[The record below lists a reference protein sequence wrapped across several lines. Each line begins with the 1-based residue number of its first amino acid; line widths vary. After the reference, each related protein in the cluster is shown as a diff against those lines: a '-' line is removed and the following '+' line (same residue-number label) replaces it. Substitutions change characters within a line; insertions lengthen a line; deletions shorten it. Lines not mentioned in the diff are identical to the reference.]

1 MSALDSFIEA
11 FQEKLAGR
19 GSRINRANMPNGFFF
34 GGLLWHGDDASTKTV
49 VSKGFLLE
57 PEDISVVGED
67 YLEALWDGQRRFLRS
82 TQDFQIQFQYTSDSD
97 YSEELDRYDQRTEE
111 IRDHPNGKWNRRVRT
126 ERSSRYRLKQAA
138 GLLRREKLALF
149 VTREISTDYRKV
161 RGQQELTNFFE
172 SVCKAEEKSIR
183 EAITTALASCFPTCR
198 VRAMDDEA
206 HFLYYYNFLNP
217 NTIHLRKEQKLA
229 TFDPALSIQ
238 QNCLLSGGNTPSNV
252 PGVSFNLDCHHHA
265 LFVVKQWPG
274 FSKAGIVRALTGLDF
289 LEYSIT
295 ANLYPQKLEKVIAE
309 QEKVV
314 NRLKM
319 DVQTENKQSLV
330 SQLRDAA
337 AKVDDLESN
346 RVLPYKVLY
355 VIRLWHKNADG
366 LAARCA
372 SLRNALGNMSGT
384 LAYHVT
390 NPETAR
396 QIFYQTWPGWTA
408 GTYRH
413 YDLYA
418 EDDYLCHMLPFSATF
433 TGHLEQAEAIY
444 DGNRG
449 NLMGV
454 TTEIGRTVQH
464 AAVFGQTGSGKSV
477 IMVDLLSQIGGF
489 FDFQLIVEEGLSYGV
504 YTKAIG
510 SSPIVIQQN
519 SEETINYLDT
529 NGTPL
534 TPLHFSLASA
544 LCLQMMGEGSD
555 RERMALRQS
564 ILVEAMQQLYSDWY
578 QDWRFEHEDQA
589 RDYDRRACAIRRYY
603 KQRMRGGDRT
613 LLDAFVELREW
624 EARDP
629 EAARDYLDAIPEED
643 IVRFAHDPDTAKA
656 GRDLAFAYMSTERFP
671 MHSALVDA
679 LRYDKI
685 GSAETRAERQK
696 MGRLLSAWS
705 KDGQYGRLFDGHSTI
720 KLNGHVAH
728 FELGEIPEQA
738 IELKAAA
745 YFLVANRGR
754 QEIIT
759 RPRGLRKAAIFEEA
773 SRIVSLPS
781 GESFVTNFYNQL
793 RKYGCFAV
801 SLFQQYAALN
811 TSAVRSAVIGNSKMF
826 IVTAQ
831 KSPDAVRQI
840 AEAITLSP
848 AAAETIRNYPAPEHL
863 PAEERYAAFS
873 YVADDTTRKICGTAL
888 NYVCAPV
895 LYASKSDG
903 DLFDRRKR
911 ELARYADPVDGIWTE
926 SEHMHRKDQAKP
938 RNPTIAAEIIH
949 EKSYTHNGFGGP
961 DNRHHN
967 GVQHDPAAGDRDGAG
982 ARLASVD

>member
-11 FQEKLAGR
+11 FQEKLAGK

-57 PEDISVVGED
+57 PEDISVVGDD
-67 YLEALWDGQRRFLRS
+67 YLEALWEGQRRFLRA

-97 YSEELDRYDQRTEE
+97 YSDELDRYDQRTEE
-111 IRDHPNGKWNRRVRT
+111 LRDLPNGKWNRRVRT
-126 ERSSRYRLKQAA
+126 ERSTRYRLKQAN
-138 GLLRREKLALF
+138 GMLRREKLALF
-149 VTREISTDYRKV
+149 VTREINTDYRKV
-161 RGQQELTNFFE
+161 RGDEELTRFFE
-172 SVCKAEEKSIR
+172 SICKAEEKSIR
-183 EAITTALASCFPTCR
+183 EGVTSALAGCFPTCR
-198 VRAMDDEA
+198 VRAMNDEA

-217 NTIHLRKEQKLA
+217 NTVHLRKEQKLDS
-229 TFDPALSIQ
+229 FDPSLSIQ
-238 QNCLLSGGNTPSNV
+238 QNCLLSGGNTPSSV
-252 PGVSFNLDCHHHA
+252 PGVSFNLDCHNHA

-274 FSKAGIVRALTGLDF
+274 FSKPGIVSALIGLDF

-295 ANLYPQKLEKVIAE
+295 ANLYPQRLEKIIAD

-319 DVQTENKQSLV
+319 DVQTENRQSLV
-330 SQLRDAA
+330 TQLRDAA

-346 RVLPYKVLY
+346 RVLPYKCLY
-355 VIRLWHKNADG
+355 VIRLWHKTADG

-372 SLRNALGNMSGT
+372 ALKNALAKMSGM

-418 EDDYLCHMLPFSATF
+418 EDDYLCHLLPFSATF

-449 NLMGV
+449 NLMGL
-454 TTEIGRTVQH
+454 TTEIGGTVQH

-477 IMVDLLSQIGGF
+477 VMVDMLSQIGAF

-534 TPLHFSLASA
+534 TPLHFSLSSA

-578 QDWRFEHEDQA
+578 QDWRYENEELA
-589 RDYDRRACAIRRYY
+589 REIDRRACGIRRYY
-603 KQRMRGGDRT
+603 KERMRGGDRT

-624 EARDP
+624 EDRDP
-629 EAARDYLDAIPEED
+629 EEARHYLHSIPEEE
-643 IVRFAHDPDTAKA
+643 IVRFVSDPDTAKA
-656 GRDLAFAYMSTERFP
+656 GRDLAFAYIETERIP
-671 MHSALVDA
+671 VHSALVDA

-685 GSAETRAERQK
+685 GSVETRVERQK
-696 MGRLLSAWS
+696 MGRLLQAWS
-705 KDGQYGRLFDGHSTI
+705 KDGQYGRLFDGKTTI
-720 KLNGHVAH
+720 KLNGHCAH

-738 IELKAAA
+738 VELKAAA

-793 RKYGCFAV
+793 RKYNCFAV

-811 TSAVRSAVIGNSKMF
+811 TPAVRSAVIGNSKMF

-831 KSPDAVRQI
+831 KSPEAVRAI
-840 AEAITLSP
+840 AEAINLSP
-848 AAAETIRNYPAPEHL
+848 AAAENIRNYTAPEHM

-873 YVADDTTRKICGTAL
+873 YIADDATRRICGTAN
-888 NYVCAPV
+888 NYVCPPV

-903 DLFDRRKR
+903 ALFDRRKR
-911 ELARYADPVDGIWTE
+911 ELSRYADPVDGIWIE
-926 SEHMHRKDQAKP
+926 SENMNRKEQPKP

-949 EKSYTHNGFGGP
+949 EQTDNHNGSGVP

-967 GVQHDPAAGDRDGAG
+967 GVQHHPATGNGDGAG
-982 ARLASVD
+982 TRLASVD

>member
-1 MSALDSFIEA
+1 MSVLDNFVEGLQRMMVGS
-11 FQEKLAGR
+11 

-34 GGLLWHGDDASTKTV
+34 GGLLWHGDEASRKTI

-57 PEDISVVGED
+57 PEDISDAGDD
-67 YLEALWDGQRRFLRS
+67 YLNALWDGQRRFLRA
-82 TQDFQIQFQYTSDSD
+82 TQDYQIQFQYTTDSD
-97 YSEELDRYDQRTEE
+97 YSDELDRYDRRTAEL
-111 IRDHPNGKWNRRVRT
+111 RDHPHAKWNRRVRV
-126 ERSSRYRLKQAA
+126 ERSTRYRLKQAA

-149 VTREISTDYRKV
+149 VTREIETDYRRV
-161 RGQQELTNFFE
+161 HGQEELTRFFQDICQ
-172 SVCKAEEKSIR
+172 SEEKAIR
-183 EAITTALASCFPTCR
+183 EGITNALINSFPTCR
-198 VRAMDDEA
+198 VKAMDDEA
-206 HFLYYYNFLNP
+206 NFLYYYNFLNP
-217 NTIHLRKEQKLA
+217 NTIAQRKEHKLA
-229 TFDPALSIQ
+229 AFDPTLSVQ
-238 QNCLLSGGNTPSNV
+238 QNCLLSSGNSPSNV
-252 PGVSFNLDCHHHA
+252 PGVSFNLDCHNHA

-274 FSKAGIVRALTGLDF
+274 VSVPGIVRALTGLDF

-295 ANLYPQKLEKVIAE
+295 ANIYPQKLEKAIAE

-319 DVQTENKQSLV
+319 DVQTENRQSLV
-330 SQLRDAA
+330 TQLREAA
-337 AKVDDLESN
+337 EKVDDLESN
-346 RVLPYKVLY
+346 RVLPYKCLY

-372 SLRNALGNMSGT
+372 TLKNALSKMGGT

-408 GTYRH
+408 GAYRH

-444 DGNRG
+444 DGKYG

-454 TTEIGRTVQH
+454 TTEIGGTVQH
-464 AAVFGQTGSGKSV
+464 AAFFGQTGSGKSV
-477 IMVDLLSQIGGF
+477 IMTDLLSQIGAF
-489 FDFQLIVEEGLSYGV
+489 YDFQLIVEEGMSYGV
-504 YTKAIG
+504 YTRAVG
-510 SSPIVIQQN
+510 SHPIVIQQN

-555 RERMALRQS
+555 RERMAIRQS

-578 QDWRFEHEDQA
+578 QDWRFENEDQA
-589 RDYDRRACAIRRYY
+589 RDIDRRACAMRRFY
-603 KQRMRGGDRT
+603 KERMRGGDRT
-613 LLDAFVELREW
+613 LLDAFVEIREW
-624 EARDP
+624 EDRDP
-629 EAARDYLDAIPEED
+629 EAVREYLDSISEED
-643 IVRFAHDPDTAKA
+643 IVRFGSDPDTAKA
-656 GRDLAFAYMSTERFP
+656 GRDLAFAYFRPERFP
-671 MHSALVDA
+671 IHSALVDA

-685 GSAETRAERQK
+685 GSVETRTERQK
-696 MGRLLSAWS
+696 MGRLLQAWS
-705 KDGQYGRLFDGHSTI
+705 RDGQYGRLFDGKSSI
-720 KLNGHVAH
+720 QLNGHVAH

-738 IELKAAA
+738 TELKAAA

-759 RPRGLRKAAIFEEA
+759 RPRGQRKAAIFEEA
-773 SRIVSLPS
+773 SRIVALPS

-793 RKYGCFAV
+793 RKYNCFAV

-811 TSAVRSAVIGNSKMF
+811 TPAVRSAVIGNSKMF
-826 IVTAQ
+826 FVTAQ
-831 KSPDAVRQI
+831 RYK
-840 AEAITLSP
+840 EAINAIGEAIGLSS
-848 AAAETIRNYPAPEHL
+848 AAVETIRGYTPPEHMA
-863 PAEERYAAFS
+863 PSDRYAAFS
-873 YVADDTTRKICGTAL
+873 YIADDTTRRICGTAH
-888 NYVCAPV
+888 NYVCSPV

-911 ELARYADPVDGIWTE
+911 ELAKYADPVDGIWAE
-926 SEHMHRKDQAKP
+926 SEHMNRTEQAKP
-938 RNPTIAAEIIH
+938 RPQTIPAEIIH
-949 EKSYTHNGFGGP
+949 EETHNHNGADVP
-961 DNRHHN
+961 DSRHHN
-967 GVQHDPAAGDRDGAG
+967 GVQHYATAGNGDGAG
-982 ARLASVD
+982 TRLPSTD